1 MISSTKD
8 MPEPP
13 IDDVLVAP
21 TLVQNQL
28 WNVEAEI
35 AGLKEALWVL
45 QRAVG
50 AGRVGAAEFVKLNRS
65 LGRELFL
72 KMALAR
78 KIARGLGL
86 DLGNAGTGVGVGADG
101 RGEGG
106 ESYYA

>member
-1 MISSTKD
+1 

-78 KIARGLGL
+78 KIAKGLGL
-86 DLGNAGTGVGVGADG
+86 DLGKASAGAGVGADRQG
-101 RGEGG
+101 ESGEG
-106 ESYYA
+106 YYG